1 MENLFKDIRYGVRS
15 FLKRPGFLAIALS
28 TLALGIGATTAM
40 FTVVNSILLRPLQFP
55 EPERIVL
62 LESINPAM
70 GADGSNT
77 SVPDIADWQQQSQ
90 SFEQIASFVWGG
102 AFVTLG
108 DETER
113 VRAASVSAE
122 FFPLLR
128 TNPILGRWIGA
139 GDIPESNES
148 VAVISHGFW
157 QRRFGGAAS
166 AVNSKIMIGRWS
178 TTIVGIMPAGFNY
191 PDDSELWVAF
201 QPKLATEPRDNR
213 YVNVVAR
220 LKPNVSLA
228 QAQTE
233 MDTINQRL
241 AQNYPVTNTGWGVR
255 LTELRERMVGEL
267 RTSLLILLGAV
278 AVVLLIACANVANLL
293 LARAAHRQ
301 KEIALRTALGA
312 SRMRVVRQLLTESV
326 LLSLVSGL
334 IGLGLSVWLLK
345 LLIAISP
352 ANSPRIKEIGID
364 WRVFIFAFS
373 VTILAGLLFGLVP
386 ALHTSRP
393 DLNETLKESGRQG
406 GTGGSRNR
414 VGSFLIVS
422 EIALSFILLA
432 SAGLLIKSFINLRRI
447 DPGFTANNVLAL
459 RLAVTS
465 QTYNSNEKR
474 AQLYRQLV
482 DQVKATPGVQSVG
495 AILSLPLGGDTFN
508 LGRSVIREG
517 DAEIP
522 ENAINSNHLVI
533 TPDYFQTLKIPVKA
547 GRAFNDQD
555 NLDSVKVAIINEKL
569 AQRLWPG
576 ENPIGKRFHV
586 WRDEKFSREVVGVV
600 GNTKQSLDE
609 EAGNQTYVPYAQD
622 PTWSSL
628 TFVVR
633 TSGDPT
639 AFAGSV
645 REALRSVDKTLPTY
659 NLKTMDDV
667 VTTAAAPRRLPM
679 LLLSAFAGVAIFL
692 ASLGIYGVTSYYV
705 TQRTHEIGVRMAL
718 GAQLNQ
724 ILRLVLKQGLVLV
737 VVGVGIGAIGSW
749 FATRLLSSLLYEV
762 SVTDSVTFIVVAVL
776 LIIVALLAC
785 YIPARR
791 ATKVDPMIALRYE

>member
-1 MENLFKDIRYGVRS
+1 MENLFKDLRYGARS
-15 FLKRPGFLAIALS
+15 FLKRPGFLVIALS
-28 TLALGIGATTAM
+28 TLALGIGAATAM
-40 FTVVNSILLRPLQFP
+40 FTIVNSVLLRPLQFP

-62 LESINPAM
+62 LESVNPQI
-70 GADGSNT
+70 GATASNT

-90 SFEQIASFVWGG
+90 SLEQIASFISGG
-102 AFVTLG
+102 AFVTLD

-122 FFPLLR
+122 FFPLFR
-128 TNPILGRWIGA
+128 TNPIHGRWIVA
-139 GDIPESNES
+139 GDTQQNSES
-148 VAVISHGFW
+148 VAVISHTLW
-157 QRRFGGAAS
+157 QRRFGGAAD
-166 AVNSKIMIGRWS
+166 VLNRKVKIGGFM
-178 TTIVGIMPAGFNY
+178 TTVVGVMPAGFKY
-191 PDDSELWVAF
+191 PNDCELWVAF
-201 QPKLATEPRDNR
+201 KPNLATEPRDNR

-220 LKPNVSLA
+220 LKPGVSLT

-233 MDTINQRL
+233 LDTINQRL
-241 AQNYPVTNTGWGVR
+241 SQNYPVTNTNWGVKI
-255 LTELRERMVGEL
+255 TELRERMVGEL

-293 LARAAHRQ
+293 LARAAYRQ

-312 SRMRVVRQLLTESV
+312 SRLRIVRQLLTESV
-326 LLSLVSGL
+326 LLSLISGL

-352 ANSPRIKEIGID
+352 ADSPRIDEIGID
-364 WRVFIFAFS
+364 WRVYMFALG

-406 GTGGSRNR
+406 GSGSSRNR
-414 VGSFLIVS
+414 AGSFLIVS

-447 DPGFTANNVLAL
+447 DPGFTADNVLAL

-465 QTYNSNEKR
+465 PNYNSNEKR
-474 AQLYRQLV
+474 AQLYQQLV
-482 DQVKATPGVQSVG
+482 DQVKATPGVEAVG
-495 AILSLPLGGDTFN
+495 AITSLPLRGDTFN
-508 LGRSVIREG
+508 LGRGVIREG
-517 DAEIP
+517 DQEIAQ
-522 ENAINSNHLVI
+522 NQISALNLVI
-533 TPDYFQTLKIPVKA
+533 TTDYFHTLKIPVSA
-547 GRAFNDQD
+547 GRVFNDHD
-555 NLDSVKVAIINEKL
+555 NVDSVKVAIINEQM
-569 AQRLWPG
+569 AHRLWPG
-576 ENPIGKRFHV
+576 ENPIGKRFHI

-600 GNTKQSLDE
+600 GDTKQSLDK
-609 EAGNQTYVPYAQD
+609 EAEYQMYIPYAQD

-633 TSGDPT
+633 TSGEPT
-639 AFAGSV
+639 AFAGAV

-659 NLKTMDDV
+659 NLKTMNDV
-667 VTTAAAPRRLPM
+667 VAASAAPRRLPM
-679 LLLSAFAGVAIFL
+679 MLLSAFAAVAMLL
-692 ASLGIYGVTSYYV
+692 AMLGIYGVTSYYV

-718 GAQLNQ
+718 GARMTQ

-737 VVGVGIGAIGSW
+737 VLGVVIGGIGSW

-762 SVTDSVTFIVVAVL
+762 SVTDSVTFMGVAVL
-776 LIIVALLAC
+776 LMIVALLAC

-791 ATKVDPMIALRYE
+791 ATKVDPMVALRYE